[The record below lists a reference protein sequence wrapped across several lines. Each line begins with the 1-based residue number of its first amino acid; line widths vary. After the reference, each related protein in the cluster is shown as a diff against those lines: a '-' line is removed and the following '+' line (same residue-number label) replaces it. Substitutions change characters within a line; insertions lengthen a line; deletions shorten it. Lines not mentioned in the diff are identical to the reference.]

1 MLIRYPL
8 CCAFAC
14 LALLALPLRAQS
26 APDELIRS
34 MSAEVIDA
42 VKSDKAIQAGDVG
55 KISVLVDA
63 KVMPHV
69 NFQGMTESA
78 VGRSWKTATP
88 EQQKRL
94 QDEFKR
100 LLVRSY
106 AGALTL
112 VKDQTVQVKRMRGKP
127 EEGNVEVQTEVIG
140 SGEPTRLDYRLEK
153 SGDSWKIY
161 NVNVAGVWLVEQYRG
176 VFSQKIASNGVDG
189 LIAWLVERNAGKT

>member
-1 MLIRYPL
+1 MLIRYQL
-8 CCAFAC
+8 LFAC
-14 LALLALPLRAQS
+14 LAMLALPLRAQT

-34 MSAEVIDA
+34 ISSEVIDA
-42 VKSDKAIQAGDVG
+42 VKADKTIQSGDVG
-55 KISVLVDA
+55 KIIVLVDS

-153 SGDSWKIY
+153 SGNSWKIY

-189 LIAWLVERNAGKT
+189 LIAWLVERNGGKT

>member
-1 MLIRYPL
+1 MLIRYPSL
-8 CCAFAC
+8 CAFAFV
-14 LALLALPLRAQS
+14 AMLALPLRAET

-34 MSAEVIDA
+34 MSTEVIDA
-42 VKSDKAIQAGDVG
+42 VKADKSIQSGDVS
-55 KISVLVDA
+55 KIIVLVDA

-69 NFQGMTESA
+69 NFNGMTESA

-112 VKDQTVQVKRMRGKP
+112 VKDQTVQVKRMRGKA

-153 SGDSWKIY
+153 SGNSWKIY

-189 LIAWLVERNAGKT
+189 LIAWLVERNGGKS

>member
-1 MLIRYPL
+1 MSIRYPSF
-8 CCAFAC
+8 CAFA
-14 LALLALPLRAQS
+14 LMALLALPVRAQT

-34 MSAEVIDA
+34 MSTEVIDA
-42 VKSDKAIQAGDVG
+42 VKADKSIQGGDVS
-55 KISVLVDA
+55 KIIVLVDA

-69 NFQGMTESA
+69 NFNGMTESA

-112 VKDQTVQVKRMRGKP
+112 MKDQTVQVKRMRGKP

-153 SGDSWKIY
+153 SGNSWKIY
-161 NVNVAGVWLVEQYRG
+161 NVNVSGVWLVEQYRG

-189 LIAWLVERNAGKT
+189 LIAWLVERNGGKT

>member
-1 MLIRYPL
+1 MLTRYL
-8 CCAFAC
+8 CAFAFMS
-14 LALLALPLRAQS
+14 LLAQPLRAET

-34 MSAEVIDA
+34 VSTEVIDA
-42 VKSDKAIQAGDVG
+42 VKSDKAIQGGDVG
-55 KISVLVDA
+55 RIIVLVDS

-69 NFQGMTESA
+69 NFHGMTESA

-112 VKDQTVQVKRMRGKP
+112 VKDQTVQVKRMRGKA
-127 EEGNVEVQTEVIG
+127 EDGNVEVQTEIIG

-153 SGDSWKIY
+153 SGNSWKIY

-176 VFSQKIASNGVDG
+176 VFSQKIAANGVDG
-189 LIAWLVERNAGKT
+189 LIAWLVERNGGKT